1 MAEKNSRQLVA
12 FQFGKR
18 EVRTVIVD
26 NEPWFVAKDVAEI
39 LGYSETAMMT
49 RRLDEDEIRK
59 IASAKMA
66 GANTM
71 ARDFTII
78 NESGLYNA
86 ILGSNKPD
94 AKKFKKWVTAE
105 VLPSIRKYGAYAVS
119 PELLVD
125 RLVASIHENERMKCQ
140 LEFAKNFLPSG
151 NPGDLNRNGVPKNN
165 FRRGY
170 YTSGNGKSA
179 VALIERIDQP
189 GLFDEVPLLNLIN

>member
-49 RRLDEDEIRK
+49 RRLDKDESM
-59 IASAKMA
+59 SAKLA
-66 GANTM
+66 GMNMHSTL
-71 ARDFTII
+71 I

>member
-1 MAEKNSRQLVA
+1 MAEKNSQQLVA

-49 RRLDEDEIRK
+49 RRLDEDESM
-59 IASAKMA
+59 SAKLA
-66 GANTM
+66 GMNMHSTL
-71 ARDFTII
+71 I

-119 PELLVD
+119 PDNITHTRFSGTWHLKM
-125 RLVASIHENERMKCQ
+125 ASVHNAECMVIASAPVRYDI
-140 LEFAKNFLPSG
+140 A
-151 NPGDLNRNGVPKNN
+151 V
-165 FRRGY
+165 
-170 YTSGNGKSA
+170 KSP
-179 VALIERIDQP
+179 LID
-189 GLFDEVPLLNLIN
+189 

>member
-39 LGYSETAMMT
+39 LGYSTANRMT
-49 RRLDEDEIRK
+49 ERLDDDEKGTRK
-59 IASAKMA
+59 LCTLGGDQEM
-66 GANTM
+66 
-71 ARDFTII
+71 TII

-170 YTSGNGKSA
+170 YTSGNGKPA

>member
-26 NEPWFVAKDVAEI
+26 NELWFVAKDVAEI
-39 LGYSETAMMT
+39 LGYRMASDMC
-49 RRLDEDEIRK
+49 RRLDDDERGTRLLRTT
-59 IASAKMA
+59 SGDQEMSV
-66 GANTM
+66 
-71 ARDFTII
+71 I

-119 PELLVD
+119 PELLVEQ
-125 RLVASIHENERMKCQ
+125 LVASIHENERMKCQ

-170 YTSGNGKSA
+170 YTSGNGKPA
-179 VALIERIDQP
+179 VALIERLDQP

>member
-1 MAEKNSRQLVA
+1 MAEKNSQQLVA

-39 LGYSETAMMT
+39 LGYSTANRMT
-49 RRLDEDEIRK
+49 ERLDDDEKGTRK
-59 IASAKMA
+59 LCTLGGDQEM
-66 GANTM
+66 
-71 ARDFTII
+71 TII

>member
-39 LGYSETAMMT
+39 LGYSTANRMT
-49 RRLDEDEIRK
+49 ERLDDDEKGTRK
-59 IASAKMA
+59 LCTLGGDQEM
-66 GANTM
+66 
-71 ARDFTII
+71 TII

-165 FRRGY
+165 FRWGY
-170 YTSGNGKSA
+170 YTSGNGKPA
-179 VALIERIDQP
+179 VALIERLDQP

>member
-1 MAEKNSRQLVA
+1 MTEKNIRQLVA

-39 LGYSETAMMT
+39 LGYRMASDMC
-49 RRLDEDEIRK
+49 RRLDDDEKDTRFLRTP
-59 IASAKMA
+59 SGDQEM
-66 GANTM
+66 TV
-71 ARDFTII
+71 I

-170 YTSGNGKSA
+170 YTSGNGKPA

>member
-26 NEPWFVAKDVAEI
+26 NEPWFVAKNVAEI
-39 LGYSETAMMT
+39 LGYSTANRMT
-49 RRLDEDEIRK
+49 ERLDDDEKGTRK
-59 IASAKMA
+59 LCTLGGDQEM
-66 GANTM
+66 
-71 ARDFTII
+71 TII

-170 YTSGNGKSA
+170 YTSGNGKPA
-179 VALIERIDQP
+179 VALIERLDQP

>member
-39 LGYSETAMMT
+39 LGYSTANRMT
-49 RRLDEDEIRK
+49 ERLDDDEKGTRK
-59 IASAKMA
+59 LCTLGGDQEM
-66 GANTM
+66 
-71 ARDFTII
+71 TII

-170 YTSGNGKSA
+170 YTSGNGKPAA
-179 VALIERIDQP
+179 VLVERLDQP

>member
-39 LGYSETAMMT
+39 LGYSETNRMT
-49 RRLDEDEIRK
+49 SRLDEDEISKRQSTDSVGRRTE
-59 IASAKMA
+59 II
-66 GANTM
+66 
-71 ARDFTII
+71 II

-179 VALIERIDQP
+179 VALIDRIDQP

>member
-39 LGYSETAMMT
+39 LGYSTTNRMT
-49 RRLDEDEIRK
+49 ERLDDDEKGTRK
-59 IASAKMA
+59 LCTLGGDQEM
-66 GANTM
+66 
-71 ARDFTII
+71 TII

-119 PELLVD
+119 PELLVE

-151 NPGDLNRNGVPKNN
+151 NPGELNRNGVPKNN

-170 YTSGNGKSA
+170 YTSGNGKPA

>member
-39 LGYSETAMMT
+39 LGYSTANRMT
-49 RRLDEDEIRK
+49 ERLDDDEKGTRK
-59 IASAKMA
+59 LCTLGGDQEM
-66 GANTM
+66 
-71 ARDFTII
+71 TII

>member
-39 LGYSETAMMT
+39 LGYRMASDMC
-49 RRLDEDEIRK
+49 RRLDDDEKDTRFLRTH
-59 IASAKMA
+59 SGDQEM
-66 GANTM
+66 TV
-71 ARDFTII
+71 I

-170 YTSGNGKSA
+170 YTSGNGKPA

>member
-1 MAEKNSRQLVA
+1 MAEKTSRQLVA

-39 LGYSETAMMT
+39 LGYSTANRMT
-49 RRLDEDEIRK
+49 ERLDDDEKGTRK
-59 IASAKMA
+59 LCTLGGDQEM
-66 GANTM
+66 
-71 ARDFTII
+71 TII

-170 YTSGNGKSA
+170 YTSGNGKPA
-179 VALIERIDQP
+179 VALIERLDQP

>member
-1 MAEKNSRQLVA
+1 MAE
-12 FQFGKR
+12 
-18 EVRTVIVD
+18 
-26 NEPWFVAKDVAEI
+26 
-39 LGYSETAMMT
+39 
-49 RRLDEDEIRK
+49 RLDDDEKGTRK
-59 IASAKMA
+59 LCTLGGDQEM
-66 GANTM
+66 
-71 ARDFTII
+71 TII

-170 YTSGNGKSA
+170 YTSGNGKPA
-179 VALIERIDQP
+179 VALIERLDQP

>member
-39 LGYSETAMMT
+39 LGYSTANRMT
-49 RRLDEDEIRK
+49 ERLDDDEKGTRK
-59 IASAKMA
+59 LCTLGGDQEM
-66 GANTM
+66 
-71 ARDFTII
+71 TII

-170 YTSGNGKSA
+170 YTSGNGKPA
-179 VALIERIDQP
+179 VALIERLDQP

>member
-1 MAEKNSRQLVA
+1 MAEKNSRKLVA

-26 NEPWFVAKDVAEI
+26 NEPWFWAKYVAEI

-66 GANTM
+66 GANSM

-86 ILGSNKPD
+86 IL
-94 AKKFKKWVTAE
+94 
-105 VLPSIRKYGAYAVS
+105 
-119 PELLVD
+119 
-125 RLVASIHENERMKCQ
+125 
-140 LEFAKNFLPSG
+140 
-151 NPGDLNRNGVPKNN
+151 
-165 FRRGY
+165 
-170 YTSGNGKSA
+170 
-179 VALIERIDQP
+179 
-189 GLFDEVPLLNLIN
+189 